1 MKGIAQLGVSCSAAA
16 ARWEVFGHFV
26 FRVPV
31 GLTVSLSWF
40 SLALLACLPVAGG
53 AYLGYLAAKAK
64 RRKDLGASTVGELE
78 MLRAVVAS
86 LPDLIYV
93 KDAESRFLLANQGLA
108 EVMGGGTSADL
119 IGKTD
124 FDFFPPELASG
135 FYKDEQRILQTGQRL
150 VSQEEHINERDGR
163 PRWILT
169 TKVPLHDGAGQR
181 IGIIGIGRNIT
192 ALKDVEAELERARD
206 QLEFKAAHDSLTSLL
221 NREAIS
227 EMLTRE
233 LARNARENTCTA
245 VLLGDLDHFKLIN
258 DEHGHPIGDEV
269 LREVARRLLATVR
282 PYDLVGRY
290 GGEEFLLVL
299 PNCCGQEAL
308 ARANQLRDA
317 VAASPVSTR
326 QGPVPMTI
334 SIGVLVTERSENP
347 TYAEV
352 LRQVDIALYEAKAAG
367 RNRCAYT
374 SPTLSALANN

>member
-1 MKGIAQLGVSCSAAA
+1 
-16 ARWEVFGHFV
+16 
-26 FRVPV
+26 
-31 GLTVSLSWF
+31 
-40 SLALLACLPVAGG
+40 
-53 AYLGYLAAKAK
+53 
-64 RRKDLGASTVGELE
+64 
-78 MLRAVVAS
+78 
-86 LPDLIYV
+86 
-93 KDAESRFLLANQGLA
+93 
-108 EVMGGGTSADL
+108 
-119 IGKTD
+119 
-124 FDFFPPELASG
+124 
-135 FYKDEQRILQTGQRL
+135 
-150 VSQEEHINERDGR
+150 
-163 PRWILT
+163 
-169 TKVPLHDGAGQR
+169 
-181 IGIIGIGRNIT
+181 
-192 ALKDVEAELERARD
+192 
-206 QLEFKAAHDSLTSLL
+206 
-221 NREAIS
+221 
-227 EMLTRE
+227 MLTRE